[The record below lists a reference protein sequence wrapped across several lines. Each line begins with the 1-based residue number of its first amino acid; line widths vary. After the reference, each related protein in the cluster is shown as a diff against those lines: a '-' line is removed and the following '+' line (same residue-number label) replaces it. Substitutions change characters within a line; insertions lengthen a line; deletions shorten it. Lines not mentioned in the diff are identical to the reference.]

1 MSTFTF
7 SSYDIGN
14 SPIVPNQEGSLSFA
28 IHMQRGFL
36 DQPKETTL
44 TAHGVEDNALNGA
57 IDWTKKTIEV
67 KGVVK
72 PFGEVK
78 HKVGGALSL

>member
-1 MSTFTF
+1 
-7 SSYDIGN
+7 
-14 SPIVPNQEGSLSFA
+14 
-28 IHMQRGFL
+28 MQRGFL